1 MTIAN
6 APSWRTAL
14 PFCSLLAFVL
24 CGAFSGC
31 KKHAIDTPERIA
43 ERASWRAAQDQEM
56 RGALSPLSRI
66 DYVHLPAGEHV
77 VKEGA
82 PPLKLAAD
90 AIASYRG
97 ELRLRVDASGMSF
110 TATEP
115 VQYGKNLKSQSALKP
130 HDVITIGRLRLLIT
144 DVSKDPAIA
153 IYDPEAPARR
163 AYQGLHYYLD
173 DADYVTTG
181 TLERYAAPRKVRV
194 AATRGEDRELD
205 AVGTLRFSLLGQAA
219 SIEAYSEEPG
229 SNRLFLIFRDA
240 TCGKKGMSYGA
251 GRYLYA
257 TPNSDGSVPL
267 DFNQAWNPLCA
278 YSPFFHCPVPP
289 RGNVISLSIPVGEKV
304 YSEH

>member
-6 APSWRTAL
+6 AVLSRTVL
-14 PFCSLLAFVL
+14 PLASLFAIGVCGLLA
-24 CGAFSGC
+24 GC
-31 KKHAIDTPERIA
+31 KRPAIDTPEHIA
-43 ERASWRAAQDQEM
+43 ERVKWRAEQDREM
-56 RGALSPLSRI
+56 RGALSPLSRV
-66 DYVHLPAGEHV
+66 DYVHLPPGEHV
-77 VKEGA
+77 VKPDT
-82 PPLKLAAD
+82 PPLKLSAEAL
-90 AIASYRG
+90 ASYRG
-97 ELRLRVDASGMSF
+97 ELRLRVDSSGMSF

-115 VQYGKNLKSQSALKP
+115 VTYGRNLKSQGPLRAR
-130 HDVITIGRLRLLIT
+130 DVITVGRIHLFFA
-144 DVSKDPAIA
+144 DVDKDPAVA

-163 AYQGLHYYLD
+163 AYQGLHYYAD

-181 TLERYAAPRKVRV
+181 TLERYAAPRKTRV

-205 AVGTLRFSLLGQAA
+205 AVGTLRFSLSGRSA
-219 SIEAYSEEPG
+219 SIEAYSEG
-229 SNRLFLIFRDA
+229 SSSDRLFLIFRDE
-240 TCGKKGMSYGA
+240 TCGKKAMSYGA

-289 RGNVISLSIPVGEKV
+289 RSNVLGFSIPVGEKV